1 MNIDFPF
8 RKQGLNI
15 TGVFQYM
22 MENGYNP
29 SFEYTHIQFEC
40 DGNTS
45 VVECE
50 DGFVTVRI
58 FFSIEADEYD
68 LFIEASNL
76 MMTQTYSVKSVVL
89 EDRENIVFSC
99 EFFCDNL
106 KDFKSFFP
114 RAVECIV
121 DGLNVHKSEM
131 RKLLTARKNDIK
143 AIPDTTDDFVT
154 GITRKLL
161 S

>member
-40 DGNTS
+40 DGNTA

-106 KDFKSFFP
+106 KEFKSFFY
-114 RAVECIV
+114 
-121 DGLNVHKSEM
+121 GFL
-131 RKLLTARKNDIK
+131 KLLCGSQPFFVELISYLQCGDI
-143 AIPDTTDDFVT
+143 
-154 GITRKLL
+154 
-161 S
+161 